1 MCRRIKGDGYEGE
14 NLMREWTR
22 QCRLEEAFRQEL
34 FRLINQY
41 LSAPEDATLGKIVRK
56 LVNFQ
61 QVSAAVEN
69 LCQNACMAFLPR
81 TSSRQSSMDI
91 SPTISPCSDSGA
103 TYPAIGPN
111 SASGWASPQPGLI
124 ESIAVPLNSEHR
136 NRHPSGEAK
145 LRVMT
150 ISANHPTG
158 GMERPKRAPQKFPDP
173 PT

>member
-1 MCRRIKGDGYEGE
+1 MR
-14 NLMREWTR
+14 NLTG
-22 QCRLEEAFRQEL
+22 QCHLEEAFRQEL

-111 SASGWASPQPGLI
+111 SASAWASPQPGLI
-124 ESIAVPLNSEHR
+124 EPIAVPLNSERR
-136 NRHPSGEAK
+136 NPPASQGSETSGDDHQPQ
-145 LRVMT
+145 T
-150 ISANHPTG
+150 IQLEEWSG
-158 GMERPKRAPQKFPDP
+158 KKRTRENDL
-173 PT
+173 